1 MKPHKSYRIFYKI
14 SLIVTIISG
23 AAIAIGLFTNLDAAS
38 WFVFPFAVCLVA
50 TILLKLYIFAQ
61 KKNEHVTKQSNEEIR
76 DKVKVIINGQ
86 IHYYSRFSMIQNGQ
100 NSDESSMVLTCEQDK
115 KYYHLCF
122 SCYEK
127 QNYKSNFNE
136 WVAVLLH
143 DAKSRGLTLCPFC
156 KFEILPDEV
165 RLAHITEDKVY
176 ILARLTANSNE
187 ETQYNLSC
195 INIADSVFIE
205 YDFDKNYYAVYDRLY
220 NKLGIIQNSTLRK
233 LHMSQFEIE
242 CLSCY
247 VYNLKINNND
257 KYVCDIII
265 ILNDDKSLDG
275 QINKVEAFSN
285 KNLNKHDSKNKIN
298 NRESSEVLWETSKKC
313 ASANDILK
321 IEYKGEAVP
330 QNASAVILKNNHKF
344 SAADF
349 LSVYGYHTKKTTKW
363 EYFYFLDKT
372 RMRSTESG
380 DKIYPT
386 IKLTSKTIAHF
397 PDLSSAGAQ
406 KYIALSYAE
415 RASKNYVVPAC
426 EIDDITHYRMGKYL
440 FAQQQRLLK
449 SDYCVIDIETT
460 GLDRQSDQIIEMAA
474 LRVRNNEITETFT
487 SFVKPT
493 ISIPSSATYINKIT
507 NEMVM
512 DAPPLKDVITQFVE
526 FVGNDTVIGHNIS
539 GFDLEFI
546 IRDCK
551 NKLGISFTNE
561 YLDTLLLAK
570 NIFHD
575 MPNYK
580 LSTLCRELKIGLP
593 KHRAKSDC
601 ICVKKLFDKIKSI

>member
-1 MKPHKSYRIFYKI
+1 
-14 SLIVTIISG
+14 
-23 AAIAIGLFTNLDAAS
+23 
-38 WFVFPFAVCLVA
+38 
-50 TILLKLYIFAQ
+50 
-61 KKNEHVTKQSNEEIR
+61 
-76 DKVKVIINGQ
+76 
-86 IHYYSRFSMIQNGQ
+86 
-100 NSDESSMVLTCEQDK
+100 
-115 KYYHLCF
+115 
-122 SCYEK
+122 
-127 QNYKSNFNE
+127 
-136 WVAVLLH
+136 
-143 DAKSRGLTLCPFC
+143 
-156 KFEILPDEV
+156 
-165 RLAHITEDKVY
+165 
-176 ILARLTANSNE
+176 
-187 ETQYNLSC
+187 
-195 INIADSVFIE
+195 
-205 YDFDKNYYAVYDRLY
+205 
-220 NKLGIIQNSTLRK
+220 
-233 LHMSQFEIE
+233 
-242 CLSCY
+242 
-247 VYNLKINNND
+247 
-257 KYVCDIII
+257 
-265 ILNDDKSLDG
+265 
-275 QINKVEAFSN
+275 
-285 KNLNKHDSKNKIN
+285 
-298 NRESSEVLWETSKKC
+298 
-313 ASANDILK
+313 
-321 IEYKGEAVP
+321 
-330 QNASAVILKNNHKF
+330 
-344 SAADF
+344 
-349 LSVYGYHTKKTTKW
+349 
-363 EYFYFLDKT
+363 
-372 RMRSTESG
+372 MRSTESG

-593 KHRAKSDC
+593 KHR
-601 ICVKKLFDKIKSI
+601 